1 MSNHLAIAT
10 VSAALG
16 RLLQGALDLDVPG
29 AQVSHDRPGGAN
41 DDQRR
46 GVNIFLFQATPNA
59 SLRNLDLPQR
69 GGAGGLVGR
78 PVAALD
84 LHYLLTCYGDTASFE
99 PERVLGSVARRLHEQ
114 PVLDRALIAAT
125 IEDAQNAA
133 AIGESDLAAAPE
145 LVKFAPTPLNLE
157 ELSKL
162 WSILFQTAYR
172 LSCAYRGT
180 VVQIEAREE
189 VPRGL
194 PVRRRGGY
202 VVPIAAAAVE
212 SVRSA
217 DGIGRPILSGGRIVV
232 AGRGF
237 DLPGAVLTLNGAAAT
252 PDPATATRNRLELD
266 LTPAA
271 LGAGGVPPAGVVAVR
286 LRLPPP
292 AGAPG
297 HLARE
302 TPSCPFLLQPRLTLP
317 ADPVAAGPADPDGRQ
332 DGTVT
337 VALDPPVAEG
347 QAVRLLLDR
356 TAPRPA
362 VSAVLA
368 PEIPADAV
376 FPLAVV
382 VFAFTALPPGAWLVR
397 AQVDGAE
404 SPLEVETDPDDPDF
418 GTVTGPRVD
427 IP

>member
-189 VPRGL
+189 VPRGC
-194 PVRRRGGY
+194 RC
-202 VVPIAAAAVE
+202 AAAA
-212 SVRSA
+212 A
-217 DGIGRPILSGGRIVV
+217 TLSPSLRRRWRACAPPTAS
-232 AGRGF
+232 AGRSC
-237 DLPGAVLTLNGAAAT
+237 
-252 PDPATATRNRLELD
+252 
-266 LTPAA
+266 
-271 LGAGGVPPAGVVAVR
+271 
-286 LRLPPP
+286 P
-292 AGAPG
+292 AGASS
-297 HLARE
+297 LRDAASTCRAR
-302 TPSCPFLLQPRLTLP
+302 S
-317 ADPVAAGPADPDGRQ
+317 
-332 DGTVT
+332 
-337 VALDPPVAEG
+337 
-347 QAVRLLLDR
+347 
-356 TAPRPA
+356 
-362 VSAVLA
+362 
-368 PEIPADAV
+368 
-376 FPLAVV
+376 
-382 VFAFTALPPGAWLVR
+382 
-397 AQVDGAE
+397 
-404 SPLEVETDPDDPDF
+404 
-418 GTVTGPRVD
+418 
-427 IP
+427 